1 MTALAP
7 RPRNWRPPATDR
19 NRCKAVRSWTAPSDW
34 GPSFDVFR
42 RATAH
47 TQIAASTQISCR
59 TQSAAISTVVA
70 RFRLQQEH
78 ESALCRALTGK
89 TSNDSGFA
97 VTVRK
102 AGTRKR
108 FLIVAP
114 SGPFLQVFTVE
125 TDYLKRRTT
134 SPRETTW
141 RPCSGCKKTI
151 AG

>member
-1 MTALAP
+1 MAA
-7 RPRNWRPPATDR
+7 
-19 NRCKAVRSWTAPSDW
+19 SDW
-34 GPSFDVFR
+34 EPSLDVFR

-70 RFRLQQEH
+70 GFRLQQSTKAIFVER
-78 ESALCRALTGK
+78 CTGK
-89 TSNDSGFA
+89 TSNDSGLA

-125 TDYLKRRTT
+125 TDYLKTKNDKSTRDNLETL
-134 SPRETTW
+134 PRL
-141 RPCSGCKKTI
+141 
-151 AG
+151 